1 MIATNTQTQIKERNV
16 LGGPLGMCSIDPLT
30 GFYRNG
36 CCSSGPQDEGSHT
49 VCCVMSDAF
58 LVFSQMQG
66 NDLITPREDWGF
78 KGLKAGDRWCLCA
91 MRWLQA
97 YEHDMA
103 PRVVL
108 ESTHIKA
115 LEIIPLEALKE
126 HAHD

>member
-1 MIATNTQTQIKERNV
+1 MIATNTQDQVKERNV

-36 CCSSGPQDEGSHT
+36 CCLSGPQDQGSHT

-66 NDLITPREDWGF
+66 NDLITPREEWGF
-78 KGLKAGDRWCLCA
+78 SGLKAGDRWCLCA

-97 YEHDMA
+97 YEQDMA
-103 PRVVL
+103 PLVVL
-108 ESTHIKA
+108 ESTHAKA
-115 LEIIPLEALKE
+115 LEVIPLEALRE
-126 HAHD
+126 NAFD